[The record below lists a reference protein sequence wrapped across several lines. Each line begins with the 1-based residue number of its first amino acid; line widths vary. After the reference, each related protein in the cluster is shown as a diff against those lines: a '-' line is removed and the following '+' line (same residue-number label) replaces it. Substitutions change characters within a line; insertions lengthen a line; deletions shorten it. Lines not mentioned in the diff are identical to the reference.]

1 MFPLYTVANDRCCVP
16 QIRPQLKKG
25 VGQYETI
32 KCWRSSLAARLPLS
46 KKPWKMISISHSFPI
61 LEKHCAKT
69 FINGLHKKRIVFF
82 GRNYKKW

>member
-1 MFPLYTVANDRCCVP
+1 MNIMANAVEMSTMRKLVA
-16 QIRPQLKKG
+16 QLN
-25 VGQYETI
+25 QYRHEYYN
-32 KCWRSSLAARLPLS
+32 PLS

>member
-1 MFPLYTVANDRCCVP
+1 
-16 QIRPQLKKG
+16 
-25 VGQYETI
+25 
-32 KCWRSSLAARLPLS
+32 
-46 KKPWKMISISHSFPI
+46 MISISHSFPI